1 MTKISSFH
9 QYVGKTMNDTATKK
23 FIAKALEKGYKHPAE
38 YAAKMMV
45 LSFITKDAVN
55 CGLYTYQS
63 ATNEKIPEDKR
74 GFVAA
79 LDFFNGILN
88 VGGQMLSAWIV
99 EQKFIPKWQGKLYT
113 GVLKDPKTDAE
124 IDIKSTA
131 PLAPDVVH
139 QDVEY
144 VIGSKAAEIKEAL
157 KKAKDCE
164 ITYEDVVKNT
174 KNISDE
180 IINKV
185 GHAGSRGKDLA
196 TGFKIVVTA
205 LATTALIKR
214 TITPLIATPLAS
226 KMKDNFKSK
235 ESKKPEDPNDKML
248 EATYKPW
255 LTKAS
260 DNKNDL
266 TQDKFQKSTPK
277 SV

>member
-1 MTKISSFH
+1 MTKIPSFN
-9 QYVGKTMNDTATKK
+9 QYVGQKMSNTAKGV
-23 FIAKALEKGYKHPAE
+23 FAKALEKGFQHPAE

-45 LSFITKDAVN
+45 WSFITKDAVN
-55 CGLYTYQS
+55 CALYTYQS
-63 ATNEKIPEDKR
+63 ATNDKIPEDKR

-113 GVLKDPKTDAE
+113 GVLKDPKTGVE
-124 IDIKSTA
+124 TNIKSTA
-131 PLAPDVVH
+131 PLAPDVVY
-139 QDVEY
+139 QDTEH
-144 VIGSKAAEIKEAL
+144 VIGSKAAELKEAL
-157 KKAKDCE
+157 KEKDCK
-164 ITYEDVVKNT
+164 ITYDDVVKNV
-174 KNISDE
+174 KNISED
-180 IINKV
+180 IVAKV
-185 GHAGSRGKDLA
+185 GHSGSRGKDLA

-226 KMKDNFKSK
+226 KAKDNFKSK
-235 ESKKPEDPNDKML
+235 ASKQQEDPNDKML

-255 LTKAS
+255 LTKATE
-260 DNKNDL
+260 NKNDL

-277 SV
+277 QI

>member
-1 MTKISSFH
+1 MTKVSSFN
-9 QYVGKTMNDTATKK
+9 QYVGKTMNDIATKT
-23 FIAKALEKGYKHPAE
+23 FIAKSLEKGFKNPAE

-55 CGLYTYQS
+55 CALYTYQS

-88 VGGQMLSAWIV
+88 VGGQMASFYLV
-99 EQKFIPKWQGKLYT
+99 EQFLLPKWQGKLYT
-113 GVLKDPKTDAE
+113 GVLKDPKTNLEKDVR
-124 IDIKSTA
+124 STA

-139 QDVEY
+139 KDTEH

-157 KKAKDCE
+157 KKAKDCK

-196 TGFKIVVTA
+196 TGFKIIVTA
-205 LATTALIKR
+205 LATTALVKR
-214 TITPLIATPLAS
+214 TLTPLIATPLAS

-235 ESKKPEDPNDKML
+235 DLMKHEDPNDKML

-255 LTKAS
+255 LTKAPES
-260 DNKNDL
+260 KNDL

-277 SV
+277 QA

>member
-1 MTKISSFH
+1 MTKISSFN
-9 QYVGKTMNDTATKK
+9 QYVGKTMNATVTKK
-23 FIAKALEKGYKHPAE
+23 FISKALEKGYQHPAE

-55 CGLYTYQS
+55 CALYTYQS

-113 GVLKDPKTDAE
+113 GVLKDPKTDSE
-124 IDIKSTA
+124 TGIKSTA
-131 PLAPDVVH
+131 PLAPDVIY
-139 QDVEY
+139 QDTEHV
-144 VIGSKAAEIKEAL
+144 VGSKAAEIKEAL
-157 KKAKDCE
+157 KNAKDCK
-164 ITYEDVVKNT
+164 ITYEDVVKNV
-174 KNISDE
+174 KNISED
-180 IINKV
+180 IVTKV
-185 GHAGSRGKDLA
+185 GHSGSRGKDLA

-226 KMKDNFKSK
+226 KAKDNFKSK
-235 ESKKPEDPNDKML
+235 ATHKQENPNDKML

-255 LTKAS
+255 LTKAP
-260 DNKNDL
+260 DTQNYL
-266 TQDKFQKSTPK
+266 AQDKFQKATPK